1 MDLHRGLRRQPHT
14 RAAPDADD
22 LLKVIVSEYARGRG
36 GEDHVQAVRLGKP
49 SSHAEWWLGIGLG
62 QHGPTVAIDEIEI
75 QPRVPPND
83 RG

>member
-1 MDLHRGLRRQPHT
+1 MDLQRGLRRQPYP

-22 LLKVIVSEYARGRG
+22 LLKVIVPEYARGRG

-62 QHGPTVAIDEIEI
+62 QYGPTVAVVENEI
-75 QPRVPPND
+75 
-83 RG
+83 